1 MMTFDIAIIIFLS
14 YWAIRGFFKG
24 FASEILSLLIWSTSI
39 FLSIKYFYIPS
50 SIIETYISSS
60 SLSDFLTII
69 MIFIITFFT
78 SAISGF
84 LISKFVSIIGLY
96 SYDKVMGLLIGGLK
110 GLVFTMMVI
119 FIIGQTTIKD
129 SSLIQ
134 ESQITPHFDYFLDKY
149 IKTSESL
156 FDSLE
161 LKI

>member
-1 MMTFDIAIIIFLS
+1 M
-14 YWAIRGFFKG
+14 
-24 FASEILSLLIWSTSI
+24 
-39 FLSIKYFYIPS
+39 
-50 SIIETYISSS
+50 IETYISSS
-60 SLSDFLTII
+60 DLSNFLTII
-69 MIFIITFFT
+69 MLFIITFFT

-84 LISKFVSIIGLY
+84 LISKLINMIGLY
-96 SYDKVMGLLIGGLK
+96 SYDKVLGLLMGGLK

-119 FIIGQTTIKD
+119 FIIEQTTIKD

>member
-1 MMTFDIAIIIFLS
+1 MITFDIAIIVFLS

-24 FASEILSLLIWSTSI
+24 FASEVLSLLIWSTSI

-60 SLSDFLTII
+60 DLSNFLTII
-69 MIFIITFFT
+69 MLFIITFFT

-84 LISKFVSIIGLY
+84 LISKLINMIGLY
-96 SYDKVMGLLIGGLK
+96 SYDKVLGLLMGGLK
-110 GLVFTMMVI
+110 GLVFTMLVI
-119 FIIGQTTIKD
+119 FSIEQTTIKD
-129 SSLIQ
+129 SSFIQ
-134 ESQITPHFDYFLDKY
+134 ESQITPHFDYFLNKY

-156 FDSLE
+156 FDSLV